1 MGETLLKANVTWKL
15 YQGVDNFDDN
25 GFAWFDNYR
34 KAQPGEPLFDLGM
47 NRVDSTSLYG
57 WVDAWESDIANGT
70 LPQVSWLVG
79 PASLSEHATNHPAD
93 GEDLSSRIVDV
104 LRRYPDVYV
113 SLENSGLEHL

>member
-79 PASLSEHATNHPAD
+79 PASLSEHASNHPAD

-113 SLENSGLEHL
+113 